1 MKRLVTIIA
10 VLLFGAAKL
19 SAAASTV
26 DSLKQRLAITS
37 DSLKGPIYTQL
48 ATRYLRFDT
57 LVDEDRKLVFQEHAL
72 TYTLLALHYY
82 SKYNDSTGLRISFNT
97 LATVYLAQKKY
108 TQAKWFILQSNTLSR
123 AKNDVPNIISSLVVL
138 ANIKMDIKDYDLALG
153 DLTDA
158 QKLSVTHRLARTESV
173 VQQNLAM
180 LYTRMEDYDK
190 AAIAIKRH
198 NLIDDS
204 IRRSEQAALVAKI
217 KAEDSLNSKKKFFT
231 ASNWAPYMGPSF
243 AKTASL

>member
-1 MKRLVTIIA
+1 
-10 VLLFGAAKL
+10 
-19 SAAASTV
+19 
-26 DSLKQRLAITS
+26 
-37 DSLKGPIYTQL
+37 
-48 ATRYLRFDT
+48 
-57 LVDEDRKLVFQEHAL
+57 
-72 TYTLLALHYY
+72 
-82 SKYNDSTGLRISFNT
+82 
-97 LATVYLAQKKY
+97 
-108 TQAKWFILQSNTLSR
+108 
-123 AKNDVPNIISSLVVL
+123 VVL

-190 AAIAIKRH
+190 AAIALKRH